1 VNLNENPSLDEL
13 KEMFASCNDDAGHH
27 VLWIDKFGEVNLSV
41 IPKDLTPAAF
51 QKETTQMQI
60 RNEAFIQGSKY
71 VGISASK
78 DQGFMEKIYD
88 NIRKNWAS
96 VEKKVVVVNIDEL

>member
-1 VNLNENPSLDEL
+1 MNLNDNPSLDEL

-60 RNEAFIQGSKY
+60 RYEAFIQGSKY

>member
-1 VNLNENPSLDEL
+1 MNLNENPSLDEL

-27 VLWIDKFGEVNLSV
+27 VLWIDKSGEVNLSV
-41 IPKDLTPAAF
+41 IPRDLTPAAF
-51 QKETTQMQI
+51 QERTTQIQI
-60 RNEAFIQGSKY
+60 RYEAFIQGSIY

-88 NIRKNWAS
+88 NIRKN
-96 VEKKVVVVNIDEL
+96 

>member
-1 VNLNENPSLDEL
+1 VNLNDNPSLDEL

-27 VLWIDKFGEVNLSV
+27 VLWVDKSGEVNLSV
-41 IPKDLTPAAF
+41 IPKDLTQAAF
-51 QKETTQMQI
+51 QEETTQMQI
-60 RNEAFIQGSKY
+60 RYEAFIQGSKY

-78 DQGFMEKIYD
+78 DQSFMEKIYD

-96 VEKKVVVVNIDEL
+96 VEEKVVVVNIDEL

>member
-1 VNLNENPSLDEL
+1 
-13 KEMFASCNDDAGHH
+13 
-27 VLWIDKFGEVNLSV
+27 
-41 IPKDLTPAAF
+41 
-51 QKETTQMQI
+51 MQI
-60 RNEAFIQGSKY
+60 RYEAFIQGSKY